1 VLFLTGLSLVLNQ
14 VIDVSRKMHVI
25 SVNTRILSN
34 KYRVLVLAIVYIYTI
49 HDNPPFLSVVYRKV
63 REITGENISMNTVK
77 LALRMLK
84 KHGFIY
90 IEGNRYKADTENDY
104 MEFIKPVVDKLE
116 EIKIY
121 L

>member
-1 VLFLTGLSLVLNQ
+1 MTGISLVLNE
-14 VIDVSRKMHVI
+14 VVDVSRKMHIV
-25 SVNTRILSN
+25 SVNTKVLSN
-34 KYRVLVLAIVYIYTI
+34 KYRVLILAIVYIYTI
-49 HDNPPFLSVVYRKV
+49 HNDPPFLSVVYRKV

-77 LALRMLK
+77 LSLRILK
-84 KHGFIY
+84 KHGFVY

-104 MEFIKPVVDKLE
+104 MQFIKPVVDKLE